1 MSPTKQSWKGRKL
14 IISAVNA
21 SDQARRMHEAVAL
34 RAYQIYES
42 RGRVPGQELE
52 DWRRAES
59 EIVKPLSY
67 GFLSLGNKLSLKTDA
82 SLFQEGEVEI
92 CIEPHRLAI
101 CGKERASKGEST
113 PGVRDT
119 AARAEVFHIVDLP
132 IDIDPLRVS
141 AKFNGACLEIDLPYA
156 RRLESVG
163 SVAHKVVA
171 RATCPVL
178 TVRG

>member
-1 MSPTKQSWKGRKL
+1 MSPTKQIWKGRKL
-14 IISAVNA
+14 TISAVNA

-67 GFLSLGNKLSLKTDA
+67 GFLSLDNKLSLDTDA

-92 CIEPHRLAI
+92 CIEPHRLAV
-101 CGKERASKGEST
+101 CGKERTPKGEAT
-113 PGVRDT
+113 PGVGDT
-119 AARAEVFHIVDLP
+119 AARAEVVFHIVDLP
-132 IDIDPLRVS
+132 IDVDPSRVR

-163 SVAHKVVA
+163 SLAKA
-171 RATCPVL
+171 S
-178 TVRG
+178 